1 MKTGQAVSY
10 AFEDRDLV
18 SLHDDKGQYVLRV
31 RDREDHEKP
40 REKMLQV
47 GSTNLTMAELVAIV
61 FGTGTRKEEVM
72 TMSDRLLREYGETT
86 ILHETNP
93 GRLATITG
101 IPSNKACQLV
111 ACLELGR
118 RFYQSKNL
126 QPAYVRTAEQ
136 AYRYVEEIATSQ
148 KEQLRGIYLNS
159 RYQVIHSE
167 VISVGSLTA
176 NIVHPREVFQPAIEH
191 GAVAVIVAHNHP
203 SGDKQPSKEDRQ
215 VTLSLQKAGE
225 LLGIELLDHLIVVK
239 GGYNSLMGGE

>member
-1 MKTGQAVSY
+1 MKAAAIVSY
-10 AFEDRDLV
+10 EITDKDKIL
-18 SLHDDKGQYVLRV
+18 LHGNTSEYILRV

-86 ILHETNP
+86 ILHETDP
-93 GRLATITG
+93 IRLAGITG
-101 IPSNKACQLV
+101 IPSVKACQLV

-118 RFYQSKNL
+118 RFYQSHNQ

-136 AYRYVEEIATSQ
+136 AYKFVEEIATSK

-176 NIVHPREVFQPAIEH
+176 NIVHPREVFQPAIEY

-203 SGDKQPSKEDRQ
+203 SGDKKPTIEDQQ
-215 VTLSLQKAGE
+215 VTTALKKAGE
-225 LLGIELLDHLIVVK
+225 LLGIELLDHLIVVRD
-239 GGYNSLMGGE
+239 GYLSLIGR